1 MQASG
6 RRRPTIRDVAQ
17 RAGVSKGA
25 VSFALNGRP
34 GVADETRER
43 ILRIAEELGWRPN
56 ASARALSKR
65 RALAVGLV
73 LARPPAQI
81 GNDPYF
87 GQLLAGMEEVL
98 AEQGYA
104 LVMSV
109 VGDAEAEITTYERL
123 VSDQRIDGVVL
134 TDPRADDP
142 RYPLLA
148 ELDIPAVVVG
158 DPVWSCP
165 YPSIAADERP
175 VVLEAVRH
183 LIDLGHRRIGHV
195 SGPLNVAHAYVREQ
209 AWREAMSDAGLECC
223 DSIDGGFSA
232 DGGTKATL
240 RLLDAVNP
248 PTAIVYASDL
258 MAIAGIGVARERGL
272 RVPGDLS
279 VIGYDDISLA
289 QHIDPPL
296 TTVRQDPVAAGRI
309 AAARLLATLNAPS
322 PEPRARAATLS
333 RLASEPVDEEPV
345 TPPEPALIT
354 RASTAPP
361 G

>member
-56 ASARALSKR
+56 ASARALSQR

-104 LVMSV
+104 LIMSV

-123 VSDQRIDGVVL
+123 VSDQRIGGVVL

-158 DPVWSCP
+158 DPVWACP
-165 YPSIAADERP
+165 YPYVAADERP

-232 DGGTKATL
+232 HGGTKATL

-309 AAARLLATLNAPS
+309 AAARLLATLNATTPDTV
-322 PEPRARAATLS
+322 A
-333 RLASEPVDEEPV
+333 
-345 TPPEPALIT
+345 PPEPCLIT

-361 G
+361 A